1 MIRFFALENEYGNR
15 YELDSPEKGFLSD
28 PQGLGYEINSS
39 YSPIGSSFIRK
50 FKKDKQQTITGSV
63 LFVGGNVYQ
72 NYQTFVNFI
81 NASEKLKLVYI
92 TQAGEYLRDID
103 VARVGKSEITQKKV
117 LECPVDFACRSLFY
131 SNYVDRFRIERVE
144 GEARWDF
151 RWDVR
156 FNDYGTRAVN
166 VSNNGHVEAP
176 FEVEIY
182 GYCENPKIT
191 IFKGAEVVASV
202 VFKTTLQEGEKITY
216 SSLDGDLYCYRID
229 AQSGR
234 ENFTSKLDIHNTNF
248 FKLPVGDCTVDF
260 TSDTGAAN
268 RTLLTVYKYFRTV

>member
-39 YSPIGSSFIRK
+39 YSPIGSSFIRN

-63 LFVGGNVYQ
+63 LFVGVTAYQ

-191 IFKGAEVVASV
+191 IFKGSKAVASV

>member
-39 YSPIGSSFIRK
+39 YSPIGSSFIRN
-50 FKKDKQQTITGSV
+50 FKKNKQQTITGSV